1 MRHSLVMR
9 ESERTSTLRLAG
21 FVLTVGGGA
30 LVVLGS
36 LLDWISVGLRGDAA
50 GGFTV
55 STPGIDLNAGLAAL
69 ALGALAILA
78 IVALRLSH
86 STMLRRLV
94 AIGVIA
100 VGLGAAA
107 IGIYEMSGAR
117 DRFLFSGVRPLAEH
131 FSEVQGLPQNDQ
143 LADQVREQLRQDGF
157 VELKIG
163 LYVVIAGGV
172 LTAIG
177 GVLDFAWAGARRR
190 ERAEEG

>member
-1 MRHSLVMR
+1 MRSSDR
-9 ESERTSTLRLAG
+9 SSTLRLAG

-55 STPGIDLNAGLAAL
+55 NTPGIDLNAGLAAL

-78 IVALRLSH
+78 IVALRLTH

-131 FSEVQGLPQNDQ
+131 FNEVQGLPQNDQ

-157 VELKIG
+157 VDLKIG
-163 LYVVIAGGV
+163 IYVVIAGGV

-177 GVLDFAWAGARRR
+177 GALDFAWAGARRR